1 MTDDFLNYNKNGIG
15 SQLILNKCYEGGKS
29 VTEKKENP
37 QKTLSK
43 ELLRQ
48 ALLDLMKEKPY
59 KQISITELTMQAD
72 LARRTFY
79 RHFITIDD
87 VLDYHIQMIC
97 NEMVVMFLEEE
108 KKDFQILVVLY
119 FKFWEGYKEFLLILK
134 KNDLLFM
141 LLQKTMAGIR
151 QKLSEITNK
160 TSCPI
165 SREYSFYFT
174 AGGLWNL
181 MVKWIEDGT
190 KLSPE
195 EMGYI
200 SKNIM
205 DNL

>member
-1 MTDDFLNYNKNGIG
+1 M
-15 SQLILNKCYEGGKS
+15 
-29 VTEKKENP
+29 TEKKENP

-43 ELLRQ
+43 ELIRQ

-59 KQISITELTMQAD
+59 KQISITELTLQAD

-79 RHFITIDD
+79 RHFMTIDD
-87 VLDYHIQMIC
+87 VLDYYIQIIC
-97 NEMVVMFLEEE
+97 NEMLGVFLEEE
-108 KKDFQILVVLY
+108 EEKDFQTLAILY
-119 FKFWEGYKEFLLILK
+119 FKFWEDYKDFLLILK

-160 TSCPI
+160 TTCSI

-181 MVKWIEDGT
+181 LVKWIEDDT

-200 SKNIM
+200 YKNIM
-205 DNL
+205 EHF